1 MSYYKVPINFNL
13 KVCIMKVLN
22 IGVSNYTENNK
33 PISFESTRLPK
44 KWAIRQV
51 SDETLKK
58 VSAAIAASGVASL
71 MLGESNEDY
80 VNSIAVPIDRANLT
94 PEAMSALKEG
104 YQSYPVLMDM
114 LVSETS
120 RINEIRP
127 LSENLIYKSIEAYE
141 INADMTEQM
150 LVEKDEKGN
159 FKYRI
164 SDILNIVKAN
174 DINPGLLE
182 ISKKY
187 PAFVMSVLNHKNEKG
202 QPLYGLEDIKAF
214 CEAREIDNDLTQKLL
229 SQHYTNGN
237 ARFSGPE
244 ALFVVKNKKNKFLN
258 YLLNQQNHG
267 SVRFESVHR
276 FDGSQIMEL
285 MKLCKTKENK
295 ELLKHLVNASIPDQN
310 IVSLSADDIV
320 NAIKY
325 DSVALAKTMTHS
337 SQKHKLTKILEL
349 KNEPLALRQ
358 ILELAKLKNEFRQKV
373 FTERELSNITQFNAI
388 KTALK
393 LADRNFDIKEMME
406 IEQFAFDN
414 AELTDLI
421 FEKTYHVKTVK
432 ESAWGTRTDKRSF
445 KLNNDIAM
453 KLLPNAEKTPDIVK
467 TVLSFVDTT
476 YFYDDKYLETELAEL
491 IFDCISSM
499 QKLPKQTLDKYFKFV
514 DTSEYSLRELRRELN
529 WLLYKSSIDSKQ

>member
-1 MSYYKVPINFNL
+1 
-13 KVCIMKVLN
+13 MKISNVSVLD
-22 IGVSNYTENNK
+22 SKKNNSV
-33 PISFESTRLPK
+33 SFEGIRLPK
-44 KWAIRQV
+44 KWAIKQV

-80 VNSIAVPIDRANLT
+80 INSIAVPVDRANLT
-94 PEAMSALKEG
+94 PKAMSALKEG

-120 RINEIRP
+120 RCNEIRP
-127 LSENLIYKSIEAYE
+127 LTEIMIQRAIEAYE
-141 INADMTEQM
+141 INPDMTEEM

-182 ISKKY
+182 FSKKY
-187 PAFVMSVLNHKNEKG
+187 PAFVNSILNQTNNNG
-202 QPLYGLEDIKAF
+202 QPLYGLKDVEAF
-214 CEAREIDNDLTQKLL
+214 CKAYEINSELTEKMINL
-229 SQHYTNGN
+229 HHVGGN
-237 ARFSGPE
+237 ARFTGSE
-244 ALFVVKNKKNKFLN
+244 ALFIVKKQKDKFVN
-258 YLLNQQNHG
+258 YLLQQQNHG
-267 SVRFESVHR
+267 SLRLESIHR
-276 FDGSQIMEL
+276 FNGAQIVQL
-285 MKLCKTKENK
+285 TKHCKTQEDK
-295 ELLKHLVNASIPDQN
+295 ELLKKLVKIQDPKYNSKYLSGKDITNAVI
-310 IVSLSADDIV
+310 L
-320 NAIKY
+320 
-325 DSVALAKTMTHS
+325 DSVALAKTMTHT
-337 SQKHKLTKILEL
+337 SQKYKLTKFLEL

-358 ILELAKLKNEFRQKV
+358 ILELAKLKNEFNRKV
-373 FTERELSNITQFNAI
+373 FTEKELSNFAQSEAI
-388 KTALK
+388 KTVIGHTNRGLDLK
-393 LADRNFDIKEMME
+393 DIIT
-406 IEQFAFDN
+406 IEQFAFN
-414 AELTDLI
+414 NNELAKLI

-432 ESAWGTRTDKRSF
+432 ESAWGNITDIKSF

-453 KLLPNAEKTPDIVK
+453 KLLPIAEKTPDIVK
-467 TVLSFVDTT
+467 TVLGFVDTT

-529 WLLYKSSIDSKQ
+529 WLLYKSSINSKQ